1 MRFNKVGWFGVTQ
14 YSMDMYHNQIAT
26 VVWDWEKGKVYY
38 NPYYDNANLQQ
49 QAGVNDLFEVHQLEV
64 MTSQYHGE
72 KWFRFT
78 NDDDAPVYTITNPS
92 LKGDR
97 TVLTVERKLGD
108 QQ

>member
-1 MRFNKVGWFGVTQ
+1 
-14 YSMDMYHNQIAT
+14 
-26 VVWDWEKGKVYY
+26 
-38 NPYYDNANLQQ
+38 
-49 QAGVNDLFEVHQLEV
+49 